1 MKFYKKFY
9 FVIIGIIVLYA
20 SFLFISDFNQ
30 VYDKLSNFKT
40 DFLPIILLLTPCGW
54 LVLFLRWN
62 LLLKKSNISL
72 PFGKNFQI
80 YLTGFA
86 LGVTPGKIG
95 ELIKS
100 QLYKEKFQ
108 IPRKTTIPIILVE
121 RIYNLIGLV
130 IISFLGILFFEFSS
144 IVIGAGVILIII
156 GFLFIS
162 NKKLFQKLLS
172 LLNKIKYTK
181 KYAHS
186 ISDSYEVVQRST
198 RGSVLLY
205 SSLLSAVFWIIESMV
220 MYFVFL
226 SFEIDFLSFLQII
239 SMYATSI
246 LLGAAS
252 FLPDGIGVMEGSLVG
267 LLTLNDIDI
276 STAFTLVISFR
287 IFTLWY
293 GIIAG
298 FISLKIIG
306 GFSSDTYE

>member
-1 MKFYKKFY
+1 LVF
-9 FVIIGIIVLYA
+9 
-20 SFLFISDFNQ
+20 FLF
-30 VYDKLSNFKT
+30 
-40 DFLPIILLLTPCGW
+40 LT
-54 LVLFLRWN
+54 
-62 LLLKKSNISL
+62 
-72 PFGKNFQI
+72 KNF
-80 YLTGFA
+80 F
-86 LGVTPGKIG
+86 K
-95 ELIKS
+95 
-100 QLYKEKFQ
+100 
-108 IPRKTTIPIILVE
+108 
-121 RIYNLIGLV
+121 
-130 IISFLGILFFEFSS
+130 
-144 IVIGAGVILIII
+144 
-156 GFLFIS
+156 
-162 NKKLFQKLLS
+162 KLLS

-205 SSLLSAVFWIIESMV
+205 SSLLSAVFWLIESMV

-293 GIIAG
+293 SIIAG

>member
-1 MKFYKKFY
+1 MKFDKKFY
-9 FVIIGIIVLYA
+9 FVIIGIIGLYT

-30 VYDKLSNFKT
+30 VYDKLSNLKI
-40 DFLPIILLLTPCGW
+40 DFLPIILILTPCSW
-54 LVLFLRWN
+54 LILFLRWN
-62 LLLKKSNISL
+62 ILLKKSNISL

-121 RIYNLIGLV
+121 RFYNLLGLI

-144 IVIGAGVILIII
+144 IVISAGVILLVI

-162 NKKLFQKLLS
+162 NKKLFQKFLS
-172 LLNKIKYTK
+172 LLNKIKYTR
-181 KYAHS
+181 KYARS
-186 ISDSYEVVQRST
+186 ISDSYEVIQRST

-205 SSLLSAVFWIIESMV
+205 SSLLSAIYWLIESTTI
-220 MYFVFL
+220 YFIFL

-239 SMYATSI
+239 SMYVTSI

-252 FLPDGIGVMEGSLVG
+252 FLPEGIGVMEGSLVG
-267 LLTLNDIDI
+267 LLTLNGIDA
-276 STAFTLVISFR
+276 SLAFPLVITLR

-293 GIIAG
+293 SVIAG

-306 GFSSDTYE
+306 GFSSNTSE